1 MDHQIVRWWNS
12 DYSVN
17 NTTTIDRMAIGTST
31 SNGDMD
37 DVIGARTIW
46 SVNTVHRSMAY
57 QTLLKLYE
65 VKDSS
70 KISKD
75 TKPRPN
81 HSILERQPP
90 HVPNSNDRSMVGCT
104 WIVFDPCPEFCNL

>member
-37 DVIGARTIW
+37 DVIGARTI
-46 SVNTVHRSMAY
+46 
-57 QTLLKLYE
+57 
-65 VKDSS
+65 
-70 KISKD
+70 
-75 TKPRPN
+75 
-81 HSILERQPP
+81 
-90 HVPNSNDRSMVGCT
+90 
-104 WIVFDPCPEFCNL
+104 